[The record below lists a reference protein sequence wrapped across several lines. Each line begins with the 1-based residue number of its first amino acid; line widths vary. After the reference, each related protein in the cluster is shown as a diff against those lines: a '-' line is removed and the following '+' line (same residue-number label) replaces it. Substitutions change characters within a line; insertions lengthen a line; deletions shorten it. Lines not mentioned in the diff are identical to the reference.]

1 MGKRQ
6 GSQGRAAR
14 TSEEKELTDRN
25 FNDVQE
31 AARRRAA
38 NTMSSETLARQIV
51 AAAQGDARLA
61 YEFMDVLNKHVTRML
76 QEKKP

>member
-1 MGKRQ
+1 M
-6 GSQGRAAR
+6 
-14 TSEEKELTDRN
+14 SESN
-25 FNDVQE
+25 FNSVQE

-61 YEFMDVLNKHVTRML
+61 YDFMRR
-76 QEKKP
+76 

>member
-1 MGKRQ
+1 MM
-6 GSQGRAAR
+6 
-14 TSEEKELTDRN
+14 SENN
-25 FNDVQE
+25 FDSVQE

-61 YEFMDVLNKHVTRML
+61 YELMDVLNKHVTRML
-76 QEKKP
+76 QEKKS

>member
-1 MGKRQ
+1 MM
-6 GSQGRAAR
+6 
-14 TSEEKELTDRN
+14 SENN
-25 FNDVQE
+25 FDSVQE

-38 NTMSSETLARQIV
+38 NTISSETLARQIV
-51 AAAQGDARLA
+51 AAAQGARLA